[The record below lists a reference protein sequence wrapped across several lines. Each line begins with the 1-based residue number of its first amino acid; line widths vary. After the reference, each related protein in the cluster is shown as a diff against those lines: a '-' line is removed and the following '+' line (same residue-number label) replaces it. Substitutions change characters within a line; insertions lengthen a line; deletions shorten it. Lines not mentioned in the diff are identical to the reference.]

1 MSRPNR
7 VMLAAAMSWCFSVT
21 LGLLF
26 AVSFS
31 GHFVFQMLLLPETSF
46 IAIAVSTAISI
57 LLIPFAA
64 WSIRTGP
71 KNLRVYAPLL
81 WVALAIYVVMVVP
94 RSGNHGLYGLLFFA
108 VAGLV
113 ILGFIPAAK

>member
-1 MSRPNR
+1 
-7 VMLAAAMSWCFSVT
+7 
-21 LGLLF
+21 
-26 AVSFS
+26 
-31 GHFVFQMLLLPETSF
+31 MLLLPETSF
-46 IAIAVSTAISI
+46 IAITVSTAISI

-64 WSIRTGP
+64 WSIRTGS
-71 KNLRVYAPLL
+71 KNLRIYAPLL
-81 WVALAIYVVMVVP
+81 WVLLVIYVVVIVP

>member
-1 MSRPNR
+1 MSR
-7 VMLAAAMSWCFSVT
+7 CFSLT

-31 GHFVFQMLLLPETSF
+31 GHFVVRMLFLPETGF
-46 IAIAVSTAISI
+46 IAVAVSTAISI

-64 WSIRTGP
+64 WPIRAGT

-94 RSGNHGLYGLLFFA
+94 RSGNHGLFGLLFFA
-108 VAGLV
+108 DAGLV
-113 ILGFIPAAK
+113 ILRFIPAAN